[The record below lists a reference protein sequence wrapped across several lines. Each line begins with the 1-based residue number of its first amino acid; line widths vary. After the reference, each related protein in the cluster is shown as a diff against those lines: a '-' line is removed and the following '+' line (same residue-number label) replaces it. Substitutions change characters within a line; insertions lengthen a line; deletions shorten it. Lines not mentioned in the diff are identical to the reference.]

1 MLVAKFKNGHPYL
14 KDYFAEL
21 LVERLFE
28 MPGLD
33 CIVYVP
39 MTKKAVRKREYNQA
53 ELLAK
58 SISKRI
64 DLPVIKNCVIKIKE
78 TNEQKSLSR
87 KERAKNLKGCFK
99 VEKASEIKGKRV
111 LLIDDVLTT
120 GATAEAITEKL
131 LKAGADSVYLATVAS
146 VEYKLKG

>member
-1 MLVAKFKNGHPYL
+1 
-14 KDYFAEL
+14 
-21 LVERLFE
+21 
-28 MPGLD
+28 
-33 CIVYVP
+33 
-39 MTKKAVRKREYNQA
+39 MTKRAVRKREYNQA

-64 DLPVIKNCVIKIKE
+64 DLPVIKNCVLKIKE
-78 TNEQKSLSR
+78 TAEQKSLSR
-87 KERAKNLKGCFK
+87 KERVKNLKGCFK
-99 VEKASEIKGKRV
+99 VEKASEIKGKKV